1 LIDIV
6 IFGAKAPR
14 CINMSEE
21 EVKEE
26 NLGVVYQ
33 KEDKGEEK

>member
-1 LIDIV
+1 
-6 IFGAKAPR
+6 
-14 CINMSEE
+14 MSEE
-21 EVKEE
+21 EIKEE

>member
-1 LIDIV
+1 
-6 IFGAKAPR
+6 
-14 CINMSEE
+14 MSEE